1 MGLNA
6 STVTLSA
13 GVVSARRSGA
23 LHTAESTNIA
33 GRIERLPMTAYQR
46 RVFAIIATAW
56 LADQMDVALL
66 TFLLGSIIVTFHLTP
81 VQAGGLAAMTF
92 AGQLI
97 GNVAAGLTADRFGR
111 IVVFQVTMVIWGLAS
126 FGAAAAWSLGA
137 LMAMRLLIGVGVGGE
152 APVAQAMVSELLP
165 TSIRGKYI
173 AFMEGFWAVG
183 YVLSGA
189 ISYFILPHFGWRAVF
204 VAVGLLSL
212 AVFLVRRGMPESPR
226 WLADRGRFADADA
239 VMSMIETQVQR
250 RTGRPLPPV
259 PDYRTEAHEHANP
272 LKTIFSRAYAKRTA
286 MAMSVW
292 FFALLGFFGLN
303 SWIAVLLK
311 SHGFTTITSVGF
323 VTLITLG
330 GIPGFFVTGLMLE
343 RVGRKPVTATVL
355 ICGAIAAYFYGTAT
369 TTPLLFVTGFIMQF
383 FMFGMWSS
391 LYAYTP
397 ELYPTRARAT
407 GAGFASAMGR
417 VGAMIGPVFLPI
429 VVTRYGQG
437 AAFDLGAS
445 NFALAAVIV
454 LVLGVET
461 KGRVLENVS
470 A

>member
-13 GVVSARRSGA
+13 GVASPRRSGA
-23 LHTAESTNIA
+23 SHTAESTNIA

-81 VQAGGLAAMTF
+81 VHAGGLAAMTF

-165 TSIRGKYI
+165 ASIRGKYI
-173 AFMEGFWAVG
+173 RVHG
-183 YVLSGA
+183 
-189 ISYFILPHFGWRAVF
+189 
-204 VAVGLLSL
+204 GLLGRRL
-212 AVFLVRRGMPESPR
+212 RALGCHQLLHPATLRVARGLRRGRPALACGLPR
-226 WLADRGRFADADA
+226 APRHAGIAALARRPRPLRRRRRRDEHDRDAGSA
-239 VMSMIETQVQR
+239 

-445 NFALAAVIV
+445 NFALAAIIV
-454 LVLGVET
+454 LVFGVET